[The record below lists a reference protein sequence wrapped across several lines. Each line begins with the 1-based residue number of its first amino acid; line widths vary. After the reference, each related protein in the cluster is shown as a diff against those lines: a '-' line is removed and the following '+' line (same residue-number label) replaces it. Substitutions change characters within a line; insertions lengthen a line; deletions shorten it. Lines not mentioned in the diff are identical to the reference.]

1 MNRDAEAAL
10 VERCRVGD
18 MGALEALI
26 VTYQRPIYNAT
37 YRIVGNV
44 EDARDLTQTV
54 FLKAYEG
61 LGSFD
66 PKYRFFSWLYRI
78 AVNEALNHLRRYGRE
93 QALEVDEPE
102 PESSGPEALANQA
115 EVCDRIQAALMR
127 MKAEDRVV
135 LILRH
140 YAECSYR
147 EMAGILDI
155 PEKTVKSRLFSARQ
169 RLRDQLETWQA
180 GRS

>member
-18 MGALEALI
+18 RGAFETLI

-37 YRIVGNV
+37 YRIVGNI

-66 PKYRFFSWLYRI
+66 PKYKFFSWLYRI
-78 AVNEALNHLRRYGRE
+78 AVNESLNHLRRYGRE
-93 QALEVDEPE
+93 QSLEVDEPE
-102 PESSGPEALANQA
+102 PESLGPEALANQV
-115 EVCDRIQAALMR
+115 EVRDQVQMALMR
-127 MKAEDRVV
+127 MKVEDRVV

-140 YAECSYR
+140 YADCSYC
-147 EMAGILDI
+147 EIAGIIDV

-169 RLRDQLETWQA
+169 RLRDLLETWQA
-180 GRS
+180 GRA